1 MKQENENPES
11 GIMNDMNNNFNIN
24 NVRSSY
30 VPNLKKEDSKSE
42 PKIECE
48 CCEHIL
54 DDGTHAA
61 DCYGRILVKQSDK
74 VDNPDMV
81 QCVKDSLEFFLA
93 NPELVSAAVKSADD
107 AYDLL
112 LSDDVEDAYE
122 KSCCGALDAAYERA

>member
-1 MKQENENPES
+1 MKAKNPES
-11 GIMNDMNNNFNIN
+11 GIMNEMNNNFNIN

-30 VPNLKKEDSKSE
+30 VPNLKKECKSE
-42 PKIECE
+42 QKPECD
-48 CCEHIL
+48 CCNLVL

-74 VDNPDMV
+74 VENLDMV
-81 QCVKDSLEFFLA
+81 QCVKDSLEFFIA
-93 NPELVSAAVKSADD
+93 NPELASAAIKSVDD

-112 LSDDVEDAYE
+112 LADDVENAYE